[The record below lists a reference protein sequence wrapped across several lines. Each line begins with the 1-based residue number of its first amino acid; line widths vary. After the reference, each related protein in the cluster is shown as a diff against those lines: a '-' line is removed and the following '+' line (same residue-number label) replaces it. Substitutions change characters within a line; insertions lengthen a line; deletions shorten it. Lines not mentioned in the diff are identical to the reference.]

1 MTESEDTGRV
11 TRLVEM
17 GGRHIV
23 VRQLKDT
30 QVMLMA
36 KEAQLITRKDI
47 PNQRKLVG
55 VTRLMEILES
65 AIVQESDRDFVTDL
79 NVQGKLELSDL
90 LTVLTSFSDEKTD
103 EKPVVRRGRPRKTA
117 V

>member
-1 MTESEDTGRV
+1 MTESEDTGRP
-11 TRLVEM
+11 TRVIEL
-17 GGRHIV
+17 GGRQIV

-30 QVMLMA
+30 QLMLMA

-65 AIVQESDRDFVTDL
+65 AIVQESDRDHVTDM
-79 NVQGKLELSDL
+79 NVAGKLELSDL
-90 LTVLTSFSDEKTD
+90 LGVLTSFGEEKVD